1 MAESTT
7 RVPPADLGADF
18 LERALD
24 QRELA
29 RRNEAIGRAAA
40 ILGRASPVAQSQP
53 EDLGP
58 LIEAL
63 ETWLDNRGAPDL
75 AAEREAHEQQLERLH
90 ERFLQ
95 RREAFAQAEEAI
107 LRLREITVPATILE
121 VAPQRLCEATRL
133 DRALL
138 STVDDGAMVVRSAW
152 FEDDPGAAAA
162 ALTALADRPIRLEHP
177 LLEAEMIRRRR
188 ATAVA
193 DAHLNPR
200 VDALLTEAMGWTSFL
215 AAPVVVRGQVVAVLH
230 ADLRGDHPDVLDRE
244 SLWRFAVGLAQAYE
258 RATLRRLLR
267 QEREQMRSFL
277 DRLNVR
283 LGELSNSAIELVPWN
298 GRSAIEEQATNRRP
312 PSGHSTLQ
320 GLLTTRELEVL
331 TLMSRGLSNRQI
343 ADQLVISQATVKFHV
358 NSLLKKLRAG
368 NRAEAVSRFLKPGRA
383 DGD

>member
-1 MAESTT
+1 MAESLT
-7 RVPPADLGADF
+7 RAPPVDIGADF

-29 RRNEAIGRAAA
+29 RRDEAVGRAAA
-40 ILGRASPVAQSQP
+40 ILGHPDSAAESRP

-63 ETWLDNRGAPDL
+63 ETWLADRGAPDP
-75 AAEREAHEQQLERLH
+75 AAEREAHEQQLERLR

-95 RREAFAQAEEAI
+95 RREALTRAEEAI
-107 LRLREITVPATILE
+107 VRLREITVPTTILE

-138 STVDDGAMVVRSAW
+138 SAVDDGAMVVTSAW
-152 FEDDPGAAAA
+152 FEDDPTGAAA
-162 ALTALADRPIRLEHP
+162 ALTVLAGHRIRLEHP

-200 VDALLTEAMGWTSFL
+200 VDALLTEAMSWTSFL

-230 ADLRGDHPDVLDRE
+230 ADLRGDQPDVLDRE

-267 QEREQMRSFL
+267 QEREQMRNFL

-298 GRSAIEEQATNRRP
+298 GRSAIEEPATNLRA
-312 PSGHSTLQ
+312 PSGQSSLQ
-320 GLLTTRELEVL
+320 GLLTARELEVL

-368 NRAEAVSRFLKPGRA
+368 NRAEAVSRFLTARG
-383 DGD
+383 G